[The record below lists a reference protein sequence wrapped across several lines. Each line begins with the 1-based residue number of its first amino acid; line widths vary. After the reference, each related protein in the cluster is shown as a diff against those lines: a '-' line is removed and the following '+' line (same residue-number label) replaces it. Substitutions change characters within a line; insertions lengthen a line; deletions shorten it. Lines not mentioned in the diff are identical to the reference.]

1 MEIEDNEE
9 IKLITQMDKLE
20 MDIKW
25 KDHPLTQVCKRLH
38 EKIQSYEI
46 DELKEY
52 LQSKQNKKNIEK
64 LHEKYFELI
73 NEIPNDSVLKQEI
86 DTILWYLDIPPVRFL
101 IDPIT
106 LQMRE

>member
-1 MEIEDNEE
+1 MNIEDDEE
-9 IKLITQMDKLE
+9 KKLITQMDNLE

-38 EKIQSYEI
+38 EKIQSYDI

-52 LQSKQNKKNIEK
+52 LQSKQMKKKIEK
-64 LHEKYFELI
+64 LHEEYFELV
-73 NEIPNDSVLKQEI
+73 NDIPNDSILKQEI
-86 DTILWYLDIPPVRFL
+86 DTLLWYLDIPPVRFL

-106 LQMRE
+106 LEMKE